1 LNQLSTEALY
11 RQIESFLQETAAWLE
26 FGQAMQQVFS
36 FDKRLSQ
43 DPTQDPAH
51 WALLPGLCSQAAG
64 GDPRRAD
71 DLSLA
76 WFLFYSAA
84 HLFDQ
89 VEDQDPIEDG
99 APAWTPAVSINLST
113 GMMFAASLALNRM
126 HQAERIGGMAAR
138 ITNDFYHSLLTMCN
152 GQHLDLVTP
161 QPSLEQWMQIAGAK
175 SGAFFR
181 LACRAGA
188 SVASDQPAIVD
199 AFGEYGFRLGL
210 LLQILDDLG
219 DFRTLTSSGESIL
232 SPDAGRSLAV
242 AYARDVLPPDQRVA
256 LMEMI
261 PSASANAKATQKVIE
276 LLTESGAGLYLDIE
290 IERQREL
297 GLQAL
302 LTTDP
307 QPPAGETL
315 LSLLTDLGKDSF
327 STG

>member
-1 LNQLSTEALY
+1 
-11 RQIESFLQETAAWLE
+11 
-26 FGQAMQQVFS
+26 MQRVFS
-36 FDKRLSQ
+36 FNKQSR
-43 DPTQDPAH
+43 DPTQDPAR

-64 GDPRRAD
+64 GDARRAD
-71 DLSLA
+71 DLALA
-76 WFLFYSAA
+76 WFLFYCAA

-99 APAWTPAVSINLST
+99 APAWTPGVSINLST
-113 GMMFAASLALNRM
+113 GMLFAASLVLSRL
-126 HQAERIGGMAAR
+126 HQAERNRGMAAH

-188 SVASDQPAIVD
+188 SVATDQPAIVD

-219 DFRTLTSSGESIL
+219 DFRTLTSSGESII

-242 AYARDVLPPDQRVA
+242 AYARDVLPADQRVA

-261 PSASANAKATQKVIE
+261 ASASENAEATQQVVE
-276 LLTESGAGLYLDIE
+276 LLNQCGAGLYLDIE

-297 GLQAL
+297 GRLAL
-302 LTTDP
+302 LTTNS
-307 QPPAGETL
+307 QPPAEEIL
-315 LSLLTDLGKDSF
+315 LNLLTDLGKDSF